1 MPITIY
7 AGETLLSI
15 EGRPVRTLV
24 AAKSRNRARRLLE
37 RVSVFISAHAFRT
50 SWEESESPQERS
62 MAQEEG
68 IWIKRQTPPRYLRL
82 DWSAGRLYSAEPRA
96 D

>member
-1 MPITIY
+1 MTGRK

-24 AAKSRNRARRLLE
+24 AAKSRNQARRLLE

-50 SWEESESPQERS
+50 WEEAESPQERS

-68 IWIKRQTPPRYLRL
+68 IWIKRQTPPMYLRL
-82 DWSAGRLYSAEPRA
+82 DWSVGRLYTRQ
-96 D
+96 